1 MTPERQKPKK
11 LANANNYDIGDIKS
25 DDSTDDESA
34 PKKRIPPWAQ
44 GMFLVD
50 NLHEENFTWVNCMGY
65 RFCYMNVSSNSPFDG
80 NNNFI
85 KAFNET
91 NIGSRCITA
100 CRWPKILALGL
111 IECVTCKPRP
121 HKCLCMVSR
130 CLAI

>member
-50 NLHEENFTWVNCMGY
+50 NLHEEML
-65 RFCYMNVSSNSPFDG
+65 NVSSNSPFDG
-80 NNNFI
+80 I
-85 KAFNET
+85 IISSKLLMKQTLDPGASLPA
-91 NIGSRCITA
+91 GGQKS
-100 CRWPKILALGL
+100 W
-111 IECVTCKPRP
+111 
-121 HKCLCMVSR
+121 H
-130 CLAI
+130 